1 MSTEHYEFPETPK
14 KKSPALWIILGV
26 AAVLILCCCITV
38 VLVTGLLVP
47 AGGYDQLFYNFLALA
62 SMV

>member
-26 AAVLILCCCITV
+26 AAVLILCCCVIFF
-38 VLVTGLLVP
+38 LG
-47 AGGYDQLFYNFLALA
+47 AGILGFTDGYDQLFYNFLALA